1 MQRNREKLHLIYPN
15 NTSKKK
21 RMKKINRIII
31 AMVAGIAALASCQK
45 DETLRYN
52 NATMGNVVNGQ
63 FISDQGNRFNVVE
76 QICAGK
82 LDTMKRAF
90 IICDVLNAAEGNEE
104 FDVRLSYVSPVL
116 TKDAVPSSEINDL
129 STLKNDPILLTDMW
143 ISGGY
148 VNLYMTIPVAR
159 SSNKPHEITFVLD
172 QKDQTEG
179 LYTFLIRHNA
189 SGEVLKEN
197 ADNSGMVLAGA
208 YASFPVSSIIKED
221 TAKIRIKWQSYM
233 VAGQGIVSAKSE
245 EYTADRAYVKGSF
258 EHVPSTAMASKSSME
273 IR

>member
-1 MQRNREKLHLIYPN
+1 
-15 NTSKKK
+15 
-21 RMKKINRIII
+21 MKKINRIII

-82 LDTMKRAF
+82 LDTM
-90 IICDVLNAAEGNEE
+90 LNAAEGNEE
-104 FDVRLSYVSPVL
+104 FNVRLSHVSPVL
-116 TKDAVPSSEINDL
+116 TKDAIPSSEITDM
-129 STLKNDPILLTDMW
+129 SVLKNDPILLTDMW

-159 SSNKPHEITFVLD
+159 SSNKPHEINFVLD
-172 QKDQTEG
+172 QRDQTEG

-197 ADNSGMVLAGA
+197 ADNSGMVLARA
-208 YASFPVSSIIKED
+208 YASFPVSSIIKDD